1 MPTHS
6 RRIGVLV
13 AAVTIA
19 SGLIHAQGRGGG
31 AWTTS
36 GGDAQRSAWVRTDPR
51 ISKEA
56 IAKAPLQLLWK
67 RQLEKPA
74 GQRSVSQPVL
84 LPNIISYKGF
94 KALAFVG
101 VANSVYSLDYDLNKI
116 FWQRS
121 LGASAGAAAGAA
133 APCAAGPVS
142 VSRSTPL
149 GSPAAGRGGF
159 GGGRGGG
166 NNVYAVSTSG
176 MVHALNPQTG
186 EDANPPAKFTGG
198 AATIAGAVFI
208 DNVVYGAAVET
219 CGSVASGV
227 YAVDLTDNKN
237 TVTSWD
243 SKGARIAG
251 ALGPAFGA
259 DGTVFVATS
268 ASAGDAT
275 FANAVVALEAKTLKA
290 KDWFTASAPFTSSP
304 IVFTQ
309 DGQTRVAA
317 ANADGSLYVLD
328 AAALGG
334 SDHKTPLA
342 KSTAKAGNFIAGAL
356 ATWEGEGSSRWIAV
370 PARDGITAF
379 RLPAGNTPVPE
390 QVWTSNGIAAP
401 GAPMVLNGVVFA
413 VSNGEPI
420 AGARVQRK
428 PSVLHALDAATG
440 KELWNS
446 GNAMTSFVPGMPLS
460 AGDGQV
466 YVVTADGMLYAFGVP
481 LEH

>member
-1 MPTHS
+1 MRLTATAS
-6 RRIGVLV
+6 LLVL
-13 AAVTIA
+13 AA
-19 SGLIHAQGRGGG
+19 SSLLHAQGRGGG

-36 GGDAQRSAWVRTDPR
+36 GGDAQRSGWVRTDPR
-51 ISKEA
+51 ISKDG

-67 RQLEKPA
+67 RQLEKSA
-74 GQRSVSQPVL
+74 GQQSVSQPVL

-101 VANSVYSLDYDLNKI
+101 GANIVYSLDYDLNRI

-121 LGASAGAAAGAA
+121 LGSAAGAG
-133 APCAAGPVS
+133 PECAAGPVS

-149 GSPAAGRGGF
+149 GPPAAGRGF

-166 NNVYAVSTSG
+166 NNVYAVSKTG

-186 EDANPPAKFTGG
+186 EDANPPARFTGG
-198 AATIAGAVFI
+198 AAKIAGAVFI

-219 CGSVASGV
+219 CGSVAGGV

-243 SKGARIAG
+243 ARGARIAG
-251 ALGPAFGA
+251 ALGPAFAA
-259 DGTVFVATS
+259 DGTVFVATG
-268 ASAGDAT
+268 ASSGDVT

-290 KDWFTASAPFTSSP
+290 KDWFTAATPFTSSP
-304 IVFTQ
+304 MVFTQ
-309 DGQTRVAA
+309 DGQARVAA

-334 SDHKTPLA
+334 SDHKMPLA
-342 KSTAKAGNFIAGAL
+342 KSTAPAKAGPFIAGAL
-356 ATWEGEGSSRWIAV
+356 TTWEGEGSSRWIAM
-370 PARDGITAF
+370 PAPGGITAF
-379 RLPAGNTPVPE
+379 RVPAGNTPIPE
-390 QVWTSNGIAAP
+390 QVWTSTGVVAP
-401 GAPMVLNGVVFA
+401 APPIVLNGVVFA
-413 VSNGEPI
+413 ASNGEAI
-420 AGARVQRK
+420 AGPRAQRK
-428 PSVLHALDAATG
+428 PSVLYALDAATG
-440 KELWNS
+440 KALWNS
-446 GNAMTSFVPGMPLS
+446 GNAMTSFVPGVPLS

>member
-1 MPTHS
+1 MPNHS
-6 RRIGVLV
+6 QRIAVLV
-13 AAVTIA
+13 AAVTAA
-19 SGLIHAQGRGGG
+19 SALMHAQGRGGG

-36 GGDAQRSAWVRTDPR
+36 GGDAQRTAWVRTDPR
-51 ISKEA
+51 ISKEG

-74 GQRSVSQPVL
+74 GQHSASQPVL

-101 VANSVYSLDYDLNKI
+101 GANTVYSLDYDLNKI

-121 LGASAGAAAGAA
+121 LGASGAAAA
-133 APCAAGPVS
+133 CAAGPVS
-142 VSRSTPL
+142 VSRSTPVA
-149 GSPAAGRGGF
+149 PAAPGGRGGGF

-166 NNVYAVSTSG
+166 NNVYAVSSTG

-198 AATIAGAVFI
+198 AATIAGAIFI

-237 TVTSWD
+237 TVSSWD
-243 SKGARIAG
+243 AKGARVAG

-259 DGTVFVATS
+259 DGTVFVATG

-290 KDWFTASAPFTSSP
+290 KDWFTASTPFTSSP

-328 AAALGG
+328 AATLGG

-342 KSTAKAGNFIAGAL
+342 RSTSTAKAGPFIAGAL
-356 ATWEGEGSSRWIAV
+356 TTWEGEGSSRWIAV
-370 PARDGITAF
+370 PTPAGIAAY

-390 QVWTSNGIAAP
+390 QVWTSSGIAAP
-401 GAPMVLNGVVFA
+401 GAPIVLNGVVFA
-413 VSNGEPI
+413 VSNGEAI

-428 PSVLHALDAATG
+428 PSVLYALDAATG
-440 KELWNS
+440 KALWNS
-446 GNAMTSFVPGMPLS
+446 GTAMSSFVPGVPLS

-466 YVVTADGMLYAFGVP
+466 YVVTADGVLYAFGVP

>member
-1 MPTHS
+1 MRKLQRFSVGT
-6 RRIGVLV
+6 GVLLL
-13 AAVTIA
+13 AA
-19 SGLIHAQGRGGG
+19 SGVIHAQGRGGG
-31 AWTTS
+31 AWTTT
-36 GGDAQRSAWVRTDPR
+36 GGDAQRTGWVRTDPR

-56 IAKAPLQLLWK
+56 IGKAPLQLLWK

-74 GQRSVSQPVL
+74 GQRALSQPVM

-94 KALAFVG
+94 KALAFLG
-101 VANSVYSLDYDLNKI
+101 GANTVYSLDYELNRI

-121 LGASAGAAAGAA
+121 LGAAAGAA
-133 APCAAGPVS
+133 CAAGPVA
-142 VSRSTPL
+142 VSRSTPVA
-149 GSPAAGRGGF
+149 PAAPAGRGGG

-166 NNVYAVSTSG
+166 NNVYAVSSTG

-198 AATIAGAVFI
+198 AARIAGAVFI

-243 SKGARIAG
+243 AKGAPIAG
-251 ALGPAFGA
+251 AVGPAFA
-259 DGTVFVATS
+259 PDGTVIVATG

-275 FANAVVALEAKTLKA
+275 FANAIVTLEARTLKA
-290 KDWFTASAPFTSSP
+290 KDWFTAPTPFTSSP
-304 IVFTQ
+304 IVFSQ

-317 ANADGSLYVLD
+317 ANADGSVYVLD
-328 AAALGG
+328 LASLGG

-342 KSTAKAGNFIAGAL
+342 KSTAAAKAGAFLAGAL
-356 ATWEGEGSSRWIAV
+356 TTWEGEGSSRWIAV
-370 PARDGITAF
+370 PSRDGIAAF

-390 QVWTSNGIAAP
+390 LVWTSNGVAAP
-401 GAPMVLNGVVFA
+401 GSPMVLNGVVFA

-420 AGARVQRK
+420 AGARVERK
-428 PSVLHALDAATG
+428 PSVLYALDAATG
-440 KELWNS
+440 KALWNS
-446 GNAMTSFVPGMPLS
+446 GNAMTSFVPGVPLS
-460 AGDGQV
+460 GGDGQV